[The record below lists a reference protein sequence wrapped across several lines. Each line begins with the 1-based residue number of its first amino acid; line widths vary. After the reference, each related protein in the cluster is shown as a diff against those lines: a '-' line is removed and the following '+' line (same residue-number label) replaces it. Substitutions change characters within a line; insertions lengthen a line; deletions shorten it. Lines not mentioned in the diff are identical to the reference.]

1 MKGVGRMKIIQAN
14 DYQHMSELAAN
25 YLIDKVQTNPA
36 IVLGLATGGTPLGT
50 YKRLIKDHEQNGT
63 SYKKVTTY
71 NLDEYVGF
79 SSENPNSYHAFM
91 YDNLFEK
98 VDIPTINVH
107 LPSGTALDLV
117 EECKGYE
124 ERIEEAGGIDV
135 QLLGMGSNGHIGF
148 NEPGTSFQAT
158 TQIVELAQSTRE
170 ANARFFDD
178 IKEVPYQAITMG
190 IATIMK
196 SKEILLLVSGES
208 KNDAMKKLMEGVVDE
223 SFPASIL
230 NKHSHV
236 TIIADKEAL
245 SGVSVR

>member
-1 MKGVGRMKIIQAN
+1 MKIIQAN

-25 YLIDKVQTNPA
+25 YLIDKVQTNPS

-91 YDNLFEK
+91 YDNFFGK

-107 LPSGTALDLV
+107 LPSGTAHDLV

-158 TQIVELAQSTRE
+158 TQIVELAQSTRK

-208 KNDAMKKLMEGVVDE
+208 KSDAMKKLMEGEVDE

>member
-1 MKGVGRMKIIQAN
+1 MRIIQAN

-25 YLIDKVQTNPA
+25 YLIDKVQTNPS

-79 SSENPNSYHAFM
+79 SLENPNSYHAFM

-208 KNDAMKKLMEGVVDE
+208 KNDAMKKLMEGEVDE

>member
-1 MKGVGRMKIIQAN
+1 MRIIQAN

-25 YLIDKVQTNPA
+25 YLIDKVQTNPS

-91 YDNLFEK
+91 YNNLFEK
-98 VDIPTINVH
+98 VDIPTTNVH

-124 ERIEEAGGIDV
+124 KRIEEAGGIDV

-208 KNDAMKKLMEGVVDE
+208 KNDAMKKLMKGEVDE

>member
-1 MKGVGRMKIIQAN
+1 MRIIKAN
-14 DYQHMSELAAN
+14 DYDHMSELAAK

-50 YKRLIKDHEQNGT
+50 YKRLIMDHEQNGT
-63 SYKKVTTY
+63 SYKNVKTY

-91 YDNLFEK
+91 YDNLFGK
-98 VDIPTINVH
+98 VDIPTTNVH

-124 ERIEEAGGIDV
+124 ERIEESGGIDV

-178 IKEVPYQAITMG
+178 IKEVPYEAITMG

-208 KNDAMKKLMEGVVDE
+208 KNDAMKKLMEGEVDE
-223 SFPASIL
+223 SFPASVL